1 MKQHTVSRGTVN
13 SYEATHRMSSGTV
26 NSYEATHRVSRG
38 TVNSLAMK
46 QHTECLGEL

>member
-1 MKQHTVSRGTVN
+1 MSRGTVN